1 MDKYSRL
8 SSPEFKWKQN
18 VRDRLNLSKKAL
30 VEHSNVMTKMSEGNV
45 FIEEIFSGYNV
56 LVQLSEMVR
65 RGTHAV
71 LESVRA
77 YFPER
82 DFFALCIEEDLQSAR
97 QAIRRLYTHGSHTDL
112 FPDEIEFVQYLI
124 RNDDTCACGEC
135 STSVRVECDPHCV
148 RISRFC
154 APVPAPLDVIE
165 EMLASSLFQLNT
177 NDAAPLQAALQSPAE
192 SSDTTV
198 TIATLDEPSD
208 TVTSPVIHIDN
219 YGGIRIRATQ
229 QYMPFTQGMH
239 MPHNNDN
246 ISGELIVDIPADTP
260 LHQFINRENVS
271 LGRVSIAFNLG
282 YLNSLMNDVN
292 DMNYGENETDDE
304 DYDDLQPVSVLM
316 CTETYNQ
323 AVDIVKPV
331 DGDRCPICIQ
341 NMQLSNSLNLNSM
354 CVRVKC
360 CKKVFHDACIRHFV
374 CGVGPPKCPMCRVDL
389 RDFSTTDSDDRDRDR
404 EAGQRQAGQRQTGQM
419 QEVPDAPI
427 MESIIT
433 EIESIFRA

>member
-30 VEHSNVMTKMSEGNV
+30 VEHSNVMTKLSEGNV
-45 FIEEIFSGYNV
+45 FIEEIFGGYNV

-65 RGTHAV
+65 RGTNAV

-97 QAIRRLYTHGSHTDL
+97 QAIRRLYKHGSHTDL

-124 RNDDTCACGEC
+124 RNDETCACGEC
-135 STSVRVECDPHCV
+135 STSFRVECDPYCV

-177 NDAAPLQAALQSPAE
+177 NDAAPLQAALQSALVDAE
-192 SSDTTV
+192 SSDATV

-208 TVTSPVIHIDN
+208 TVTSPGVHIDN

-260 LHQFINRENVS
+260 LHQFINRENIS

-282 YLNSLMNDVN
+282 YLNSLMNEVN

-341 NMQLSNSLNLNSM
+341 NMQLSNSVDLNSM

-389 RDFSTTDSDDRDRDR
+389 RDFSTTDSDDDDMPPI
-404 EAGQRQAGQRQTGQM
+404 E
-419 QEVPDAPI
+419 EVPDAPI
-427 MESIIT
+427 MESVIT